1 MLQFPEMLG
10 FNLVDKMDAKLGYL
24 TLRLSLT
31 EKELRALILQYPVFL
46 GANVIDN
53 IEPSIAFYEDLLGVD
68 EALAHIQKNFNVL
81 NYSVEKRLVPRRERM
96 ESAGLEITEKDLRAI
111 TRKTNAQFD
120 EFIEQKLVLEK
131 K

>member
-1 MLQFPEMLG
+1 MLG

-81 NYSVEKRLVPRRERM
+81 NYSVAKRLVPRRERM